1 MSASYRFSEA
11 GWGRKGAEGVQTA
24 DQVTKPGLAFVPGVT
39 RQGGHR
45 KSKLVV
51 QGCLKLHTAARG
63 GRKLQTGEVFI

>member
-1 MSASYRFSEA
+1 MSASYRFSGA

-51 QGCLKLHTAARG
+51 QGCLKLHTAARD
-63 GRKLQTGEVFI
+63 GRKLQTEVFI